1 MSAKARFLVCV
12 LSLASFA
19 APVFAE
25 AKPAAETG
33 KVAVLDNDRI
43 LEGDIERVGD
53 QYRVR
58 RSGGETWLPVAKV
71 LRVCANLEEA
81 FAYLQGQANLDDP
94 AERVR
99 LARWCL
105 LHRLHDQGAA
115 EASAA
120 IALCPK
126 HAEAQRILKAL
137 QRSAANETTPTR
149 PATTTAPPAAAT
161 PPNLPYNPEA
171 LPAFVTRVQPI
182 LMNACAGC
190 HRSGQAGSFSLTR
203 GNDDGRR
210 TTQQN
215 LMAALAQLDR
225 ERPEDSKLL
234 RYAVTIHGNADRPPL
249 QGRSTPA
256 YRSLEEW
263 ARLAVP
269 KAAKVAAEPSRTPR
283 VPIEPVHEAPPRT
296 MPEATGFAAELP
308 PPSTSATPPP
318 VVDAKPPA
326 TANEPAVGP
335 NWFNQLQALPQRQHD
350 PASATEER
358 PPLSP
363 GDSPAGKPRP
373 HQAELAD
380 PFDPAIFNRETA
392 TKQ

>member
-1 MSAKARFLVCV
+1 MSAKVRLLVCI
-12 LSLASFA
+12 LSLSQFA
-19 APVFAE
+19 ASLSAQE
-25 AKPAAETG
+25 KPAAEKG

-43 LEGDIERVGD
+43 LEGDIERVDD

-105 LHRLHDQGAA
+105 LHQLHDQGVA

-137 QRSAANETTPTR
+137 QRSAVHETMPTR
-149 PATTTAPPAAAT
+149 PSPTTVSPTAATT
-161 PPNLPYNPEA
+161 PNLPYNPEA
-171 LPAFVTRVQPI
+171 LTPFVTRVQPI

-190 HRSGQAGSFSLTR
+190 HRSGQGGSFSLTR
-203 GNDDGRR
+203 GNDDGSDRR

-215 LMAALAQLDR
+215 LIAALAQLDR

-234 RYAVTIHGNADRPPL
+234 RYAITIHGNADKPPL
-249 QGRSTPA
+249 QGHSAPA

-269 KAAKVAAEPSRTPR
+269 NAPKAAAEPSRTPP

-296 MPEATGFAAELP
+296 KREATGFAAEV
-308 PPSTSATPPP
+308 PP
-318 VVDAKPPA
+318 VNTPVAAPLQVDTKPPVA
-326 TANEPAVGP
+326 AREPAVGP
-335 NWFNQLQALPQRQHD
+335 NWFDQLQALPKKMGN
-350 PASATEER
+350 PISATEEPKAASPVA
-358 PPLSP
+358 PPIREPEGAS
-363 GDSPAGKPRP
+363 
-373 HQAELAD
+373 AEPAD
-380 PFDPAIFNRETA
+380 PFDPAIFNRQ
-392 TKQ
+392 TK

>member
-1 MSAKARFLVCV
+1 MSAKVRFLVCV
-12 LSLASFA
+12 LSLSPFA
-19 APVFAE
+19 ATLSAQE
-25 AKPAAETG
+25 KPAAEKG

-105 LHRLHDQGAA
+105 LHQLRDQGVA

-137 QRSAANETTPTR
+137 QRSAANETAPPR
-149 PATTTAPPAAAT
+149 PPTTTASPAAAT
-161 PPNLPYNPEA
+161 TPNLPYNPEA
-171 LPAFVTRVQPI
+171 LAPFVTRVQPI

-190 HRSGQAGSFSLTR
+190 HRSGQGGSFSLTR
-203 GNDDGRR
+203 GTDDGSDRR

-234 RYAVTIHGNADRPPL
+234 RYAITIHGNADKPPL
-249 QGRSTPA
+249 QGRSAPA

-269 KAAKVAAEPSRTPR
+269 KGAKAAAVPSRTPP
-283 VPIEPVHEAPPRT
+283 VPIEPVHEAPPRAMT
-296 MPEATGFAAELP
+296 EATGFAAEVP
-308 PPSTSATPPP
+308 PANTPVAAPP
-318 VVDAKPPA
+318 IADAKPPVA
-326 TANEPAVGP
+326 AREPAVGP
-335 NWFNQLQALPQRQHD
+335 NWFDQIQALPKKTGKPISGTEEPK
-350 PASATEER
+350 PASPIAPVREPEGA
-358 PPLSP
+358 S
-363 GDSPAGKPRP
+363 
-373 HQAELAD
+373 AEPAD
-380 PFDPAIFNRETA
+380 PFDPAIFNRQS
-392 TKQ
+392 K